1 MTRPRPDERKEPVLA
16 RVGDVQPEHHQE
28 PASLRHEPRNERMHV
43 RVQLPFSV
51 YIAGSRHQGNDVSVS
66 GFSTRN
72 AVRVDRDQSARCEL
86 AFRCPGFRATIP
98 ACARPVRTPDGDRGT
113 HFEFTDIGAAEARIL
128 RRLIQAQLS
137 GTHLT
142 VEDLAARE
150 DPQTVRDRVKRTVQ
164 LPNPAPSM
172 LRFAGTLGIIAALLL
187 VLAAALYER
196 IFVIEPGFAAVTA
209 PAITIYAPT
218 RGELAAHDLDPG
230 DRVTRDQRLLS
241 IVNPEDRAELD
252 LARATLEYNKRLVE
266 NLNASL
272 KASGGRR
279 VAVVSGGPTAG
290 SAPVLTDLSPLEAKA
305 RIREFESS
313 YEFSKARIRAL
324 EARVAASEVFSPC
337 ECIVQSIRSGDGD
350 YWVQEDAILAT
361 LIESEPEDIKVE
373 ALVHLDEIS
382 RIETGDR
389 AQLVMPTT
397 GELRRARVAAIQ
409 LDSQTIERAGFPR
422 WARQDMSHGSVM
434 LQMSE
439 PLTPSL
445 VGHPVKVRFIDT
457 DTGLGRITVGVIGT
471 LDKGI
476 DAAIASVAGWFGGDV
491 HAANGAGAPSPPL
504 ARPQR
509 DSRQQPQSRSI
520 Q

>member
-1 MTRPRPDERKEPVLA
+1 
-16 RVGDVQPEHHQE
+16 
-28 PASLRHEPRNERMHV
+28 
-43 RVQLPFSV
+43 
-51 YIAGSRHQGNDVSVS
+51 
-66 GFSTRN
+66 
-72 AVRVDRDQSARCEL
+72 
-86 AFRCPGFRATIP
+86 
-98 ACARPVRTPDGDRGT
+98 
-113 HFEFTDIGAAEARIL
+113 
-128 RRLIQAQLS
+128 
-137 GTHLT
+137 
-142 VEDLAARE
+142 
-150 DPQTVRDRVKRTVQ
+150 
-164 LPNPAPSM
+164 
-172 LRFAGTLGIIAALLL
+172 
-187 VLAAALYER
+187 
-196 IFVIEPGFAAVTA
+196 
-209 PAITIYAPT
+209 
-218 RGELAAHDLDPG
+218 
-230 DRVTRDQRLLS
+230 
-241 IVNPEDRAELD
+241 
-252 LARATLEYNKRLVE
+252 
-266 NLNASL
+266 
-272 KASGGRR
+272 
-279 VAVVSGGPTAG
+279 VVSGGPTAG

-471 LDKGI
+471 LDEGI

-504 ARPQR
+504 ARSQR
-509 DSRQQPQSRSI
+509 DSRQQAQSRSI

>member
-1 MTRPRPDERKEPVLA
+1 
-16 RVGDVQPEHHQE
+16 
-28 PASLRHEPRNERMHV
+28 
-43 RVQLPFSV
+43 
-51 YIAGSRHQGNDVSVS
+51 
-66 GFSTRN
+66 
-72 AVRVDRDQSARCEL
+72 
-86 AFRCPGFRATIP
+86 
-98 ACARPVRTPDGDRGT
+98 
-113 HFEFTDIGAAEARIL
+113 
-128 RRLIQAQLS
+128 
-137 GTHLT
+137 
-142 VEDLAARE
+142 
-150 DPQTVRDRVKRTVQ
+150 
-164 LPNPAPSM
+164 M

-241 IVNPEDRAELD
+241 VVNPEARAELD

-272 KASGGRR
+272 QASGGKR
-279 VAVVSGGPTAG
+279 VSVVSGGPTAG

-324 EARVAASEVFSPC
+324 EARVATSEVFSPC
-337 ECIVQSIRSGDGD
+337 DCVVQSIRSGDGD
-350 YWVQEDAILAT
+350 YWVQEDTVLAT

-373 ALVHLDEIS
+373 ALVHLDEIG
-382 RIETGDR
+382 RIETGDH
-389 AQLVMPTT
+389 AQLVMPAT

-434 LQMSE
+434 LVMNE

-476 DAAIASVAGWFGGDV
+476 DSAIASVAGWFGGDV